1 MTIKS
6 AAHDPD
12 TLAFYDRE
20 AKNYSAR
27 ARPERNRRLEEF
39 LGNFAQGSKI
49 LELGCGDGRDSE
61 AMIRAGFDVTPTDG
75 SPGLA
80 REAEK
85 RLGRPVRILYF
96 EDLDECAAYDGV
108 WANACLLHV
117 PADRLGDVLA
127 KVHAAL
133 RHGGRFYAS
142 YKMGDGGDRD
152 SLGRYYNFPSRE
164 TLAATYD
171 RAGDWSSVA
180 MDEAQSG
187 GFDGVRRPFLHVMAI
202 KP

>member
-1 MTIKS
+1 MANNG

-20 AKNYSAR
+20 AKNYAAR
-27 ARPERNRRLEEF
+27 AKPERNRQLEEF
-39 LGNFAQGSKI
+39 LGHLAKGSKI

-61 AMIRAGFDVTPTDG
+61 AMIRSGFDVTPTDG

-96 EDLDECAAYDGV
+96 EDLDERAAYDGV

-133 RHGGRFYAS
+133 RRGGRFYAS
-142 YKMGDGGDRD
+142 YKMGDGG
-152 SLGRYYNFPSRE
+152 
-164 TLAATYD
+164 
-171 RAGDWSSVA
+171 
-180 MDEAQSG
+180 
-187 GFDGVRRPFLHVMAI
+187 
-202 KP
+202 